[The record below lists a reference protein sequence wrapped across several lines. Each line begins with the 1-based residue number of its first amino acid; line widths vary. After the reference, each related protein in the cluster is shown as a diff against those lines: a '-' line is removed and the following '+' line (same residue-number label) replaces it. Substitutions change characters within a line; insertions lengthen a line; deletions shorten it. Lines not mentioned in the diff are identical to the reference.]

1 MCVVYLLPLQFKGGG
16 FGLLDHEDPVTPPPS
31 EEHSWCGHLR
41 PGKWVARPKYF
52 TATARKNERNS
63 CHVCTFL
70 CENKRSDSKSHFRQC
85 QGSWS
90 QSRRH
95 KPVRGGGVVQGNM
108 ATWPIALICVT
119 CATLRIYNDMGG
131 DNVHSNFSW
140 WTWTS
145 DLSRSLV
152 FSLLCLVDLVFIA
165 SRLLPQLEASFV
177 MVFRTTSTLTA
188 TALLVLFAE
197 QCSGMKI
204 LVDQSAAN
212 ADAVAACYSGPEQDV
227 WELVMGKQVREQHN
241 PISIKDAK
249 RVKSK
254 PWLPGCFYF
263 VN

>member
-1 MCVVYLLPLQFKGGG
+1 MCVVYLLPLQFNGGG

-119 CATLRIYNDMGG
+119 CATLRIYNDTWEETMFIRIFLGG
-131 DNVHSNFSW
+131 LGPLTSPAVWFLACFVSSTWFSLPVDFSPNSKPRSSWFSAQPRHWQRQLCLSCLQSSAAAWRFW
-140 WTWTS
+140 WTKVLRTQMRWQRVTAVQS
-145 DLSRSLV
+145 KMFGNWLWGSRSG
-152 FSLLCLVDLVFIA
+152 SN
-165 SRLLPQLEASFV
+165 
-177 MVFRTTSTLTA
+177 TTPS
-188 TALLVLFAE
+188 
-197 QCSGMKI
+197 Q
-204 LVDQSAAN
+204 
-212 ADAVAACYSGPEQDV
+212 
-227 WELVMGKQVREQHN
+227 
-241 PISIKDAK
+241 
-249 RVKSK
+249 
-254 PWLPGCFYF
+254 
-263 VN
+263 